1 MSEFKLAAG
10 SHVKYGCISTDLY
23 PILRQ
28 GLAAN
33 MPRQSFDQATESA
46 KEAAPAR
53 GIMVGELMAYF
64 AACAAFCKATSTLHQ
79 NNEQVMGS
87 FVNALQNQHGE
98 KPQMP
103 ELENIAVTA
112 GLPVILEI
120 ELAEDCVIEA
130 DSQFTDVSEAEKSWK
145 LWRSGAL
152 LREGGIPASWI
163 KKFYF
168 PRLLDYRD
176 ATSSK
181 NPRTLEQTTDCA
193 LMVGGLMQVWHK
205 DTPAD
210 LLHAFRK
217 QYGRINFSQHS
228 NFDDT
233 ALERFFNLNSMLDPA
248 TRLLNQ
254 MTIWQDIDALAK
266 KQQIPLM

>member
-10 SHVKYGCISTDLY
+10 SHVKYGCISSELY

-28 GLAAN
+28 GL
-33 MPRQSFDQATESA
+33 
-46 KEAAPAR
+46 PAHAIR
-53 GIMVGELMAYF
+53 HNFQEEDNTPAHGIMVGELMAYF
-64 AACAAFCKATSTLHQ
+64 AACAAFCKATSSLHHEHQ
-79 NNEQVMGS
+79 QVMGQ
-87 FVNALQNQHGE
+87 FVNALQSQVGE
-98 KPQMP
+98 KPVMP
-103 ELENIAVTA
+103 ELENIAVAA

-130 DSQFTDVSEAEKSWK
+130 DSHFVSEAEAEKSWK

-152 LREGGIPASWI
+152 LREGGIPASWVR
-163 KKFYF
+163 KFYF

-176 ATSSK
+176 VASSRS
-181 NPRTLEQTTDCA
+181 PRTLEQTTDCA
-193 LMVGGLMQVWHK
+193 LMVGGLMQSWHK

-217 QYGRINFSQHS
+217 QYGRINFSQSS
-228 NFDDT
+228 NFDET
-233 ALERFFNLNSMLDPA
+233 ALERFFNLNPMLDPA

-266 KQQIPLM
+266 KQQIPLS

>member
-10 SHVKYGCISTDLY
+10 SHVKYGCISSELY

-28 GLAAN
+28 GLPAN
-33 MPRQSFDQATESA
+33 IPRNHFQNEESPLA
-46 KEAAPAR
+46 H

-64 AACAAFCKATSTLHQ
+64 SSCAAFCKATSSLHHEHQ
-79 NNEQVMGS
+79 QVMGQ
-87 FVNALQNQHGE
+87 FVNALQSQVGE

-103 ELENIAVTA
+103 ELENIAVAA

-130 DSQFTDVSEAEKSWK
+130 DSHFVTEGEAEKSWK

-152 LREGGIPASWI
+152 LREAGIPASWI

-176 ATSSK
+176 VATSRS
-181 NPRTLEQTTDCA
+181 PRTLEQTTDCA
-193 LMVGGLMQVWHK
+193 LMVGGLMQSWHK

-217 QYGRINFSQHS
+217 QYGRINFSQSS
-228 NFDDT
+228 NFDET
-233 ALERFFNLNSMLDPA
+233 ALERFFNLNPMLDPA

-266 KQQIPLM
+266 KQQIPLS

>member
-10 SHVKYGCISTDLY
+10 SHVKFGCISTQLY

-28 GLAAN
+28 GLAAD
-33 MPRQSFDQATESA
+33 MPRQGFQE
-46 KEAAPAR
+46 EEGQPAR

-64 AACAAFCKATSTLHQ
+64 AACAAFCKATSNLHHEHQ
-79 NNEQVMGS
+79 QVLGE
-87 FVNALQNQHGE
+87 FVNALQSQHGE

-103 ELENIAVTA
+103 ELENIATGA

-120 ELAEDCVIEA
+120 ELGEDCVLAA
-130 DSQFTDVSEAEKSWK
+130 DTHFVSGNEAEKSWK

-152 LREGGIPASWI
+152 LREGGIPAAWI
-163 KKFYF
+163 KRFYF

-176 ATSSK
+176 VTSSRS
-181 NPRTLEQTTDCA
+181 PRSLEQTTDTA
-193 LMVGGLMQVWHK
+193 LMVGGLMQSWHK
-205 DTPAD
+205 DTPSD

-228 NFDDT
+228 SFDET
-233 ALERFFNLNSMLDPA
+233 ALERFFNLNPMLDPA

-266 KQQIPLM
+266 KQEIPLA

>member
-10 SHVKYGCISTDLY
+10 SHIKFGCISSQLY

-28 GLAAN
+28 GLAQDI
-33 MPRQSFDQATESA
+33 PRQGFEEESKLPA
-46 KEAAPAR
+46 K

-64 AACAAFCKATSTLHQ
+64 SACAAFCKATSSLHQ
-79 NNEQVMGS
+79 EHQQVLAE
-87 FVNALQNQHGE
+87 FVNALQTQLGE

-103 ELENIAVTA
+103 ELESIAVAA

-120 ELAEDCVIEA
+120 ELAEDCTLLA
-130 DSQFTDVSEAEKSWK
+130 DSHFVTDSEAEKSWK

-176 ATSSK
+176 VSNS
-181 NPRTLEQTTDCA
+181 RSQRSLEQTTDTA
-193 LMVGGLMQVWHK
+193 LMVGGLMQSWHK

-228 NFDDT
+228 SFDET
-233 ALERFFNLNSMLDPA
+233 ALERFFNLNPMLDPA

-266 KQQIPLM
+266 KQQIPLT

>member
-10 SHVKYGCISTDLY
+10 SRIKFGCISTQLY

-33 MPRQSFDQATESA
+33 MPRQHFQAEDSSA
-46 KEAAPAR
+46 SQ

-64 AACAAFCKATSTLHQ
+64 SACAAFCKATSNLHHEH
-79 NNEQVMGS
+79 EQVMGQ
-87 FVNALQNQHGE
+87 FVNALQTQHGE

-103 ELENIAVTA
+103 ELENIAATA

-120 ELAEDCVIEA
+120 ELAEDCVLLA
-130 DSQFTDVSEAEKSWK
+130 DQHFVADTEAEKSWK

-152 LREGGIPASWI
+152 LREGGIPASWV

-176 ATSSK
+176 VTSSRS
-181 NPRTLEQTTDCA
+181 PRSMEQTTDTA
-193 LMVGGLMQVWHK
+193 LMVGGLMQSWHK

-228 NFDDT
+228 NFDET
-233 ALERFFNLNSMLDPA
+233 SLERFFNLNPMLDPA

-266 KQQIPLM
+266 KQEIPLA